1 MQAFPILSL
10 AIWVPILFGAFLLRA
25 GSDRHPRRTRL
36 IALAGA
42 LAGLAAVVPLVAGFD
57 KHSAAMQFVEH
68 RDWLAAFGAGWRLGI
83 DGASLWLV
91 VLTAFTTLVIVVAS
105 WESVTVRVAQY
116 LASFLI
122 LSGLMVGVFTA
133 QDGLLFFIFF
143 EATLIPLYLLIG
155 TWGRENRVH
164 AAVKFFF
171 ISFAGSL
178 LLLMAM
184 LYLYAKSH
192 TFDVSVWRTLQLGF
206 APQLLVFLGF
216 FAAFAVKVPMW
227 PVHTWLRDVYSDGPT
242 GAALMLGMLKLGGYG
257 FLRFALPITPDA
269 SHFFAPAVI
278 ALSLFAIVYASL
290 LALAQTDL
298 GKLLAYSTV
307 AHMGLVTLGLFLFNR
322 IGVEGAIVQLV
333 SYGFVAGA
341 MLLCVSVLSDRT
353 NTRAIAEYGGVANV
367 MPRFATF
374 ALLFSMANVGLP
386 GTSGFVGEFMIIMG
400 AIRFNFW
407 IGALAA
413 LTLILSASYTLWML
427 KRVVFGKVASPRIA
441 QLVDL
446 NRREIVVFASLAL
459 IVLMVGVDPKPFT
472 DAIDP
477 TVARL
482 IDEAGQSKVPDAEG
496 TTPARSSVVASVHG

>member
-1 MQAFPILSL
+1 
-10 AIWVPILFGAFLLRA
+10 V
-25 GSDRHPRRTRL
+25 
-36 IALAGA
+36 
-42 LAGLAAVVPLVAGFD
+42 
-57 KHSAAMQFVEH
+57 
-68 RDWLAAFGAGWRLGI
+68 
-83 DGASLWLV
+83 
-91 VLTAFTTLVIVVAS
+91 
-105 WESVTVRVAQY
+105 Y
-116 LASFLI
+116 
-122 LSGLMVGVFTA
+122 
-133 QDGLLFFIFF
+133 
-143 EATLIPLYLLIG
+143 
-155 TWGRENRVH
+155 

-184 LYLYAKSH
+184 LYLYAQSH
-192 TFDVSVWRTLQLGF
+192 TFDMAVWRTLQLGF

-227 PVHTWLRDVYSDGPT
+227 PVHTWLSDVYTDGPT
-242 GAALMLGMLKLGGYG
+242 GAALMLAMLKLGGYG

-290 LALAQTDL
+290 IALAQTDL

-307 AHMGLVTLGLFLFNR
+307 AHMGIVTLGLFLFNR

-341 MLLCVSVLSDRT
+341 MLLCVNVLADRT
-353 NTRAIAEYGGVANV
+353 KQREIAAYGGVAGV

-374 ALLFSMANVGLP
+374 TVLFAMANVGLP
-386 GTSGFVGEFMIIMG
+386 GTSGFVGEFMVIMG

-407 IGALAA
+407 IGAIAA

-427 KRVVFGKVASPRIA
+427 KRVVFGKVASQRIA
-441 QLVDL
+441 KLADL
-446 NRREIVVFASLAL
+446 NRREIVMFASLAL
-459 IVLMVGVDPKPFT
+459 IVLAIGIDPKPFT

-477 TVARL
+477 TVGKL
-482 IDEAGQSKVPDAEG
+482 IEEASHSKVPAGDG
-496 TTPARSSVVASVHG
+496 TGPVPSYMASTHD

>member
-1 MQAFPILSL
+1 MHEFPFLSL
-10 AIWVPILFGAFLLRA
+10 AIWAPILFGACLLRA
-25 GSDRHPRRTRL
+25 GSDDRVHRIRV
-36 IALAGA
+36 IALVGA

-57 KHSAAMQFVEH
+57 AHSAAMQFTES
-68 RDWLAAFGAGWRLGI
+68 RDWLAAFHAGWRVGI

-91 VLTAFTTLVIVVAS
+91 VLTAFTTPVVVIAS

-116 LASFLI
+116 YASFLI
-122 LSGLMVGVFTA
+122 LSGLMVGVFVA

-155 TWGRENRVH
+155 TWGSERRVY

-171 ISFAGSL
+171 MSFAGSL

-184 LYLYAKSH
+184 LYLSVKSH
-192 TFDVSVWRTLQLGF
+192 TFDMNAWRTLQLGF
-206 APQLLVFLGF
+206 TPQLLVFLGF

-227 PVHTWLRDVYSDGPT
+227 PVHTWLSDVYKDGPT
-242 GAALMLGMLKLGGYG
+242 GAALMLAMLKLGGYG

-290 LALAQTDL
+290 IALAQTDL

-307 AHMGLVTLGLFLFNR
+307 AHMGIVTLGLFLFNR

-341 MLLCVSVLSDRT
+341 MLLCVSVLVDRT
-353 NTRAIAEYGGVANV
+353 KQREIAAYGGVAGV

-374 ALLFSMANVGLP
+374 SMLFAMANIGLP
-386 GTSGFVGEFMIIMG
+386 GTSGFVGEFMVIMG
-400 AIRFNFW
+400 AIRMNFW
-407 IGALAA
+407 IGAIAA
-413 LTLILSASYTLWML
+413 LTLILSASYTLWMV
-427 KRVVFGKVASPRIA
+427 KRVIFGKVASPRIA
-441 QLVDL
+441 KLADL
-446 NRREIVVFASLAL
+446 GRREVVLFASLAL

-477 TVARL
+477 TVGRL
-482 IDEAGQSKVPDAEG
+482 IEDASHSKLPAGDDAA
-496 TTPARSSVVASVHG
+496 PARPAYMAAAHG